1 MKIRRAT
8 TDDAGSLARVHV
20 DAWRSAYRGLV
31 PDERLANLSYARSEE
46 RFRCSL
52 VEGAEETYV
61 AGEAAE
67 AVGFVTLGACHDAD
81 VDQETTGEICCIYL
95 APTHWRKGLGTLL
108 CRFAEETLRTRGYG
122 TVTLWVFAGN
132 VRGTCF
138 YEAMGYV
145 ADGATKVLD
154 VGAPLEVVRYHRAL
168 LGARR

>member
-8 TDDAGSLARVHV
+8 TDDAGSLARLHV
-20 DAWRSAYRGLV
+20 DAWRAAYRGLV
-31 PDERLANLSYARSEE
+31 PDERLANLSYARSAE
-46 RFRCSL
+46 RFRRSL
-52 VEGAEETYV
+52 AEGAEETYV
-61 AGEAAE
+61 AGKTGE

-108 CRFAEETLRTRGYG
+108 CRFAEETLRTRGYR

-132 VRGTCF
+132 ARGTCF

-145 ADGATKVLD
+145 PDGATKVLD
-154 VGAPLEVVRYHRAL
+154 VGAPLEVVRYRRAL
-168 LGARR
+168 LNARR